1 MSLIKMAFIKQALQ
15 QVAFPSTGEGIEKK
29 NSPKLSSVAEN
40 SYNYS
45 IEQKVEQNTKSP
57 KTALADTEE
66 DYNVKGEAVE
76 DNTPPIIEKE
86 SLLSKLKTKK
96 SSLLSSLKS
105 EVEEDEFN
113 YSKAEAMTWSIASI
127 QEIWEIYCNEIDS
140 PSSQVLYK
148 GAMFE
153 IKEGS
158 DQIFVTVKSSRAKD
172 AILRDNALLE
182 KMRSSFS
189 KSNLQFA
196 VEIEE
201 GPAEEIVKP
210 KVKPQS
216 DRDKYSYFMQMN
228 PLLADFQKRFG
239 LYPADYNPKKK

>member
-1 MSLIKMAFIKQALQ
+1 MAFIKQALQ

-29 NSPKLSSVAEN
+29 NSLKLSSVAEN

-148 GAMFE
+148 GAIFE

-158 DQIFVTVKSSRAKD
+158 DQIFVTAKSSRAKD